1 MGVYVYPLQSGF
13 KVAKKSDSY
22 TVSSDLFCNDAFW
35 TLKFELQV
43 MRDLSQTYGGI
54 SPGGGEWALPIM
66 KDKRHGPFFF
76 LTAAWIHAVRL
87 DELEP
92 QGGYLALDRNS
103 GE

>member
-1 MGVYVYPLQSGF
+1 MSIHCR
-13 KVAKKSDSY
+13 VASRSPKKSDSY